1 MSLAGKKIFVTGGSR
16 GIGLAIAIRAAKDG
30 AMIAI
35 AAKTNEPNPK
45 LPGTIHTAASE
56 ITAAGGKAL
65 AIQCDL
71 RDENQI
77 SAAVDQAAKEFGGI
91 DILIN
96 NAGLM
101 SDVSI
106 TKMSDELWDEAINLN
121 LSVAFKLI
129 RACAPSMVSKKWGR
143 VINISSQVALT
154 GSANHAHYATAKAG
168 LLGLTYSAAKEY
180 GASGVTVNAVLPGR
194 IETKM
199 IADRSVGRLDEWLSQ
214 TPLNRLGRPDEVA
227 AMINFLASDAS
238 SYITGAAINVN
249 GGLVMG

>member
-1 MSLAGKKIFVTGGSR
+1 MRVALVTGGAT
-16 GIGLAIAIRAAKDG
+16 GIGAATVQSLAAEKNSVALQYSSSQEEAKKLADQLNGQGFKVEIFQADLSKKGAAENL
-30 AMIAI
+30 
-35 AAKTNEPNPK
+35 AAQVKKN
-45 LPGTIHTAASE
+45 LG
-56 ITAAGGKAL
+56 
-65 AIQCDL
+65 D
-71 RDENQI
+71 
-77 SAAVDQAAKEFGGI
+77 I
-91 DILIN
+91 DILVN
-96 NAGLM
+96 NAGVM
-101 SDVSI
+101 SDSSI
-106 TKMSDELWDEAINLN
+106 IQMSDDFWDEAINVN
-121 LSVAFKLI
+121 LTAAFKLI

-180 GASGVTVNAVLPGR
+180 GAFGVTVNAVLPGR
-194 IETKM
+194 IESKM

-227 AMINFLASDAS
+227 SMIKYLASEAA

>member
-1 MSLAGKKIFVTGGSR
+1 MALVTGGAT
-16 GIGLAIAIRAAKDG
+16 GIGAATV
-30 AMIAI
+30 A
-35 AAKTNEPNPK
+35 
-45 LPGTIHTAASE
+45 
-56 ITAAGGKAL
+56 AL
-65 AIQCDL
+65 AAEKITVALQYSSSQKEAKQIADQLNGKGFKVEIFQADL
-71 RDENQI
+71 SQKGAAENLVEQ
-77 SAAVDQAAKEFGGI
+77 VKKNLGDI
-91 DILIN
+91 DILVN
-96 NAGLM
+96 NAGVM
-101 SDVSI
+101 SDASI
-106 TKMSDELWDEAINLN
+106 IQMSDQLWDEAINVN
-121 LSVAFKLI
+121 LTAAFKLI

-227 AMINFLASDAS
+227 SMINFLASDAS
-238 SYITGAAINVN
+238 SYVTGAAINVN

>member
-1 MSLAGKKIFVTGGSR
+1 MKLALVTGGAT
-16 GIGLAIAIRAAKDG
+16 GIGAA
-30 AMIAI
+30 
-35 AAKTNEPNPK
+35 TV
-45 LPGTIHTAASE
+45 
-56 ITAAGGKAL
+56 KAL
-65 AIQCDL
+65 AEEKITVALQYSSSEKEAKQIAGQLNDKGYKVEIFQADL
-71 RDENQI
+71 SQTGNAENLVAQ
-77 SAAVDQAAKEFGGI
+77 VKQKLGDI

-96 NAGLM
+96 NAGVM
-101 SDVSI
+101 SDASI
-106 TKMSDELWDEAINLN
+106 IQMSDALWDEAININ
-121 LSVAFKLI
+121 LTAAFKLI

-227 AMINFLASDAS
+227 SMINFLASDAS

>member
-1 MSLAGKKIFVTGGSR
+1 MKVALVTGGAT
-16 GIGLAIAIRAAKDG
+16 GIGAA
-30 AMIAI
+30 
-35 AAKTNEPNPK
+35 TV
-45 LPGTIHTAASE
+45 
-56 ITAAGGKAL
+56 KAL
-65 AIQCDL
+65 AEEKITVALQYSRSEKEAKQIADQLNDKGFKVEIFQADL
-71 RDENQI
+71 SQTGNAENLVAQ
-77 SAAVDQAAKEFGGI
+77 VKQKLGDI

-96 NAGLM
+96 NAGVM
-101 SDVSI
+101 SDASI
-106 TKMSDELWDEAINLN
+106 IQMSDALWDEAININ
-121 LSVAFKLI
+121 LTAAFKLI

-199 IADRSVGRLDEWLSQ
+199 IADRSIGRLDEWLSQ

-227 AMINFLASDAS
+227 SMINFLASDAS
-238 SYITGAAINVN
+238 SYVTGAAINVN

>member
-1 MSLAGKKIFVTGGSR
+1 MRVALVTGGAT
-16 GIGLAIAIRAAKDG
+16 GIGAATV
-30 AMIAI
+30 A
-35 AAKTNEPNPK
+35 
-45 LPGTIHTAASE
+45 
-56 ITAAGGKAL
+56 AL
-65 AIQCDL
+65 AAEKITVALQYSSSQKEAKQIAEQLNGKGFKVEIFQADL
-71 RDENQI
+71 SQKGAAENLVEQ
-77 SAAVDQAAKEFGGI
+77 VKKNLGDI
-91 DILIN
+91 DILVN
-96 NAGLM
+96 NAGVM
-101 SDVSI
+101 SDASI
-106 TKMSDELWDEAINLN
+106 IQMSDQLWDEAINVN
-121 LSVAFKLI
+121 LTAAFKLI

-227 AMINFLASDAS
+227 SMINFLASDAS

>member
-1 MSLAGKKIFVTGGSR
+1 MKVALVTGGAT
-16 GIGLAIAIRAAKDG
+16 GIGAATV
-30 AMIAI
+30 A
-35 AAKTNEPNPK
+35 
-45 LPGTIHTAASE
+45 
-56 ITAAGGKAL
+56 AL
-65 AIQCDL
+65 AAEKITVALQYSSSQKEAKQIADQLNGKGFKVEIFQADL
-71 RDENQI
+71 SRKGAAENLVEQ
-77 SAAVDQAAKEFGGI
+77 VKKNLGDI
-91 DILIN
+91 DILVN
-96 NAGLM
+96 NAGVM
-101 SDVSI
+101 SDASI
-106 TKMSDELWDEAINLN
+106 IQMSDQLWDEAINVN
-121 LSVAFKLI
+121 LTAAFKLI

>member
-1 MSLAGKKIFVTGGSR
+1 VKVALVTGGAT
-16 GIGLAIAIRAAKDG
+16 GIGAA
-30 AMIAI
+30 
-35 AAKTNEPNPK
+35 TV
-45 LPGTIHTAASE
+45 
-56 ITAAGGKAL
+56 KAL
-65 AIQCDL
+65 AEEKITVALQYSRSEKEAKQIGDQLNGKGFKVEIFQADL
-71 RDENQI
+71 SQTGNAENLVAQ
-77 SAAVDQAAKEFGGI
+77 VKQKLGDI

-96 NAGLM
+96 NAGVM
-101 SDVSI
+101 SDASI
-106 TKMSDELWDEAINLN
+106 IQMSDALWDEAININ
-121 LSVAFKLI
+121 LTAAFKLI

-199 IADRSVGRLDEWLSQ
+199 IADRSIGRLDEWLSQ
-214 TPLNRLGRPDEVA
+214 TPLNRLGRPEEVA
-227 AMINFLASDAS
+227 SMINFLASEKAS
-238 SYITGAAINVN
+238 YVTGAAINVN

>member
-1 MSLAGKKIFVTGGSR
+1 MALVTGGAT
-16 GIGLAIAIRAAKDG
+16 GIGAATVEALAADKVSVALQYSSSASGAKAIADQLNSKGAKVEIFQADLSQKDS
-30 AMIAI
+30 A
-35 AAKTNEPNPK
+35 EK
-45 LPGTIHTAASE
+45 LV
-56 ITAAGGKAL
+56 
-65 AIQCDL
+65 
-71 RDENQI
+71 
-77 SAAVDQAAKEFGGI
+77 AAVKAKLGDI

-101 SDVSI
+101 TDASI
-106 TKMSDELWDEAINLN
+106 IDMSDELWDQALNINLTA
-121 LSVAFKLI
+121 AFKLI
-129 RACAPSMVSKKWGR
+129 RACAPSMVAKKWGR
-143 VINISSQVALT
+143 IINISSQVALT

-199 IADRSVGRLDEWLSQ
+199 IAQRSIGRLDEWLSQ

-227 AMINFLASDAS
+227 GMINFLASEMAS
-238 SYITGAAINVN
+238 YVTGAAINVN

>member
-1 MSLAGKKIFVTGGSR
+1 MKVALVTGGAT
-16 GIGLAIAIRAAKDG
+16 GIGAA
-30 AMIAI
+30 
-35 AAKTNEPNPK
+35 TV
-45 LPGTIHTAASE
+45 
-56 ITAAGGKAL
+56 KAL
-65 AIQCDL
+65 AEEKITVALQYSRSEKEAKQIADQLNDKGFKVEIFQADL
-71 RDENQI
+71 SQTGNAENLVAQI
-77 SAAVDQAAKEFGGI
+77 KQKLGDI

-96 NAGLM
+96 NAGVM
-101 SDVSI
+101 SDASI
-106 TKMSDELWDEAINLN
+106 IQMSDALWDEAININ
-121 LSVAFKLI
+121 LTAAFKLI

-199 IADRSVGRLDEWLSQ
+199 IADRSIGRLDEWLSQ
-214 TPLNRLGRPDEVA
+214 TPLNRLGRPEEVA
-227 AMINFLASDAS
+227 SMINFLASEKAS
-238 SYITGAAINVN
+238 YVTGAAINVN

>member
-1 MSLAGKKIFVTGGSR
+1 VKVALVTGGAT
-16 GIGLAIAIRAAKDG
+16 GIGAA
-30 AMIAI
+30 
-35 AAKTNEPNPK
+35 TV
-45 LPGTIHTAASE
+45 
-56 ITAAGGKAL
+56 KAL
-65 AIQCDL
+65 AEEKVTVALQYSSSQNEAKQIADQLNDKGFKVEIFQADL
-71 RDENQI
+71 SQTGEAENLVAQ
-77 SAAVDQAAKEFGGI
+77 VRQKLGDI

-96 NAGLM
+96 NAGVM
-101 SDVSI
+101 SDASI
-106 TKMSDELWDEAINLN
+106 IQMSDSLWDEAININ
-121 LSVAFKLI
+121 LTAAFKLI

-199 IADRSVGRLDEWLSQ
+199 IADRSIGRLDEWLSQ
-214 TPLNRLGRPDEVA
+214 TPLNRLGQPDEVA
-227 AMINFLASDAS
+227 SMINFLASEKAS
-238 SYITGAAINVN
+238 YVTGAAINVN